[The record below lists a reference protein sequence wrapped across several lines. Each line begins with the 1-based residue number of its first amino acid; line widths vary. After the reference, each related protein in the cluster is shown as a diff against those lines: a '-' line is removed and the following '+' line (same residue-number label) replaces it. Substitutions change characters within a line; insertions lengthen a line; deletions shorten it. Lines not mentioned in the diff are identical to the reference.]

1 MVLSLWLRKEAEK
14 MKIKVINVKNV
25 EFIKKVKKIVDE
37 KQFIRQKIKEGKFK
51 EIKSD
56 IKFARPV

>member
-1 MVLSLWLRKEAEK
+1 
-14 MKIKVINVKNV
+14 MKIKVINIKNV